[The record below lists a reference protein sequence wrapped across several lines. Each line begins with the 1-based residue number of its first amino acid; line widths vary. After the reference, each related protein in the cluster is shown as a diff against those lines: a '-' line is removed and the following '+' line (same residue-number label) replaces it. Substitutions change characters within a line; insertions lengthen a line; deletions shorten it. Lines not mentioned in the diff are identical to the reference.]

1 MNNEIQNTTKP
12 MIAMDALATNLDFP
26 FCNSLSEI
34 APPHNINKN
43 IAIHGAPAAQAISG
57 SVNLTLYCS
66 VRYVGNHIKNSDT
79 TNCTTKYCAANVLKL
94 NIIKKIFNSDLIF
107 LIFMLSSF

>member
-1 MNNEIQNTTKP
+1 MNNEIQNTTNP
-12 MIAMDALATNLDFP
+12 MIAIDALATNLDFP
-26 FCNSLSEI
+26 FCNNLSEI

-43 IAIHGAPAAQAISG
+43 IAIQGAPAAQAISG

-79 TNCTTKYCAANVLKL
+79 TN
-94 NIIKKIFNSDLIF
+94 
-107 LIFMLSSF
+107 